1 MNLEQYN
8 VHIVDTLTIYV
19 IPQYNEDEN
28 KIHYFEF
35 LTVSDLL
42 IS

>member
-8 VHIVDTLTIYV
+8 MHIVDTLLIYV
-19 IPQYNEDEN
+19 ISRYNEDKN

-35 LTVSDLL
+35 LTVSD
-42 IS
+42 